1 MVQAARA
8 VRLPSRLRATSAAAA
23 APNRIIIGGAGT
35 GDGLPLDPPLDP
47 PDELE
52 DEELDEL
59 ELDDPPIPPV
69 LDVLLD
75 PFELKPPV
83 EEKPSL
89 LDE

>member
-1 MVQAARA
+1 M
-8 VRLPSRLRATSAAAA
+8 
-23 APNRIIIGGAGT
+23 GGAGT
-35 GDGLPLDPPLDP
+35 GVGLPLDPPVDP

-59 ELDDPPIPPV
+59 ELDDPPMPPV

-75 PFELKPPV
+75 PLELNPPV
-83 EEKPSL
+83 DEKPSL